1 MATHEEKAN
10 KIAERLR
17 NRKSKEP
24 VMIIKKSV
32 SHQVPKPNELGKED
46 EKIDIS
52 ELNKILQI
60 DIKNR
65 TCTAEPGITFS
76 DLVKET
82 LKHNLVPIVVPELK
96 TITIGGAVVGCSI
109 EATSYKM
116 GGFHDNCLEYEII
129 TAKGDVLKCTPTN
142 ENKEIFQMVHG
153 TFGTLGILAKL
164 KFKLMD
170 AKQYVKMTYETYN
183 NIEDYKKAIWD
194 HYVKKDVDLMDGII
208 HSPEKLVLCIGTFV
222 EKVPYTNSYDWM
234 KVFYKT
240 TEKRKEDYMKTYD
253 YFFRY
258 DSDCH
263 WVARNYGL
271 ENPILRFLFGKF
283 ILSSTKMLKTA
294 KKLNF
299 IMKKMK
305 PDVVVDVFIPF
316 SNFTKF
322 FEFYKKE
329 FNYFPLWMVPYRMA
343 KPYEWI
349 SKEHM
354 KGINDQLII
363 DIAIYGMKQK
373 GDKNYYKIMEDE
385 LIKLQ
390 GLKTLISYNYYD
402 KETFWKIWN
411 KENYF
416 KIKNITDPDNILRDL
431 YQKTCE
437 RK

>member
-1 MATHEEKAN
+1 
-10 KIAERLR
+10 
-17 NRKSKEP
+17 
-24 VMIIKKSV
+24 
-32 SHQVPKPNELGKED
+32 
-46 EKIDIS
+46 
-52 ELNKILQI
+52 
-60 DIKNR
+60 
-65 TCTAEPGITFS
+65 
-76 DLVKET
+76 
-82 LKHNLVPIVVPELK
+82 
-96 TITIGGAVVGCSI
+96 
-109 EATSYKM
+109 
-116 GGFHDNCLEYEII
+116 
-129 TAKGDVLKCTPTN
+129 
-142 ENKEIFQMVHG
+142 
-153 TFGTLGILAKL
+153 
-164 KFKLMD
+164 
-170 AKQYVKMTYETYN
+170 
-183 NIEDYKKAIWD
+183 
-194 HYVKKDVDLMDGII
+194 MDGII
-208 HSPEKLVLCIGTFV
+208 HTPEKFVLCIGTFV
-222 EKVPYTNSYDWM
+222 EKAPYTNSYDWM

-316 SNFTKF
+316 SNFTRF

-373 GDKNYYKIMEDE
+373 ENKNYYKIMEDE

-416 KIKNITDPDNILRDL
+416 NVKKITDPDNILRDL

-437 RK
+437 KK